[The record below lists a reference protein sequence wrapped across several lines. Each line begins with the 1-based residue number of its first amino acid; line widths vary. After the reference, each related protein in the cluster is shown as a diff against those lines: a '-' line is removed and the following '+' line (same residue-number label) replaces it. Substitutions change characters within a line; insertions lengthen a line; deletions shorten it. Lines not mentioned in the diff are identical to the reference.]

1 VSGEDRWERHE
12 VEGSFMDAVAEVLL
26 NEPPCSYVVITEGE
40 NPDAPGPKYIV
51 LVPQWGIA

>member
-1 VSGEDRWERHE
+1 
-12 VEGSFMDAVAEVLL
+12 MDAVAEVLL